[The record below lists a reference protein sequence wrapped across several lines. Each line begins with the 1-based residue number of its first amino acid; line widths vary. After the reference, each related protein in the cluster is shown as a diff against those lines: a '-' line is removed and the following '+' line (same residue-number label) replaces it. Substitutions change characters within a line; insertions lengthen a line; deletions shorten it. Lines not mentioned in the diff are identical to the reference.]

1 MGATPYDFGVTFR
14 VWAKFASA
22 VSVVG
27 DFSAAPIPLFSESR
41 GYWSVDIPG
50 ATVGQLYHFLITD
63 APPVA
68 VLRRVDPY
76 SRAFRT
82 PGGDSLIAP
91 SDTAYPL
98 ASYSTPPGPQLLTYE
113 LHVRP

>member
-1 MGATPYDFGVTFR
+1 MGATPYDSGVTFR

-27 DFSAAPIPLFSESR
+27 DFSAAPIPLFSEGT
-41 GYWSVDIPG
+41 GYSSVDVPG
-50 ATVGQLYHFLITD
+50 ATGARLYHFLI
-63 APPVA
+63 ANPPPGA